1 LGVNVKRN
9 LLMLFVV
16 AVAFT
21 ACGSD
26 SPMLSVITPTQE
38 DLNKAAN
45 KVLGGVPQAAQ
56 AAEAVPA
63 AVTGPVGI
71 RKYYFDYLHTPV
83 EAKINPFQ
91 SNMAAFTPTVE
102 IEADVVAEETGPVTP
117 LQYYDTDS
125 YKLVLIMSGTAIP
138 KALVSDPQGKSYV
151 IMVDTAIG
159 NRQGRVVSITANEVR
174 IDEPGFPPVVKT
186 LGTDREDMIKE
197 LQSVQ
202 EF

>member
-1 LGVNVKRN
+1 
-9 LLMLFVV
+9 ML
-16 AVAFT
+16 AA
-21 ACGSD
+21 
-26 SPMLSVITPTQE
+26 ITPTQE

-197 LQSVQ
+197 LQSFQ